1 MHFSRARYRQRRVLD
16 VVPTIGSIGEK
27 HVLVVDENLTGT
39 PHEHIAR
46 AKDLFRAVAQAISCD
61 REFYCTPRVPRRVW
75 GSIALCIQKTE
86 MLKNADDQM
95 MDALELAEQAKK
107 RNIIDM
113 AVGFTGMMRLFQ
125 EGTADL
131 IKGKLADIVEGLDRI
146 SSEEEFNKMH
156 RGFCQWFVKTIRLAK
171 TEEPPSYGHAAK
183 VLDLALK
190 VYVYYCNMPSPAKA
204 ESLMPRLNG
213 TIGTRILRH
222 LFKKLDDIYGKSY
235 PPHLWTIKMISKEDY
250 DLLQKVIRQDIRDSL
265 DDTISPVQ
273 YDDIMWRRLNR

>member
-1 MHFSRARYRQRRVLD
+1 M
-16 VVPTIGSIGEK
+16 
-27 HVLVVDENLTGT
+27 
-39 PHEHIAR
+39 
-46 AKDLFRAVAQAISCD
+46 
-61 REFYCTPRVPRRVW
+61 
-75 GSIALCIQKTE
+75 
-86 MLKNADDQM
+86 
-95 MDALELAEQAKK
+95 ELAEQVKK

-125 EGTADL
+125 ERSADL
-131 IKGKLADIVEGLDRI
+131 IKGKLADLFEGLDRI

-204 ESLMPRLNG
+204 EALIPWLNG
-213 TIGTRILRH
+213 AIDTHILSY
-222 LFKKLDDIYGKSY
+222 LYGKLEDIYGKSY
-235 PPHLWTIKMISKEDY
+235 PPHLRTIKMINKEDY
-250 DLLQKVIRQDIRDSL
+250 DLLQKVIRQDIRDSF
-265 DDTISPVQ
+265 DNTISPVQ